1 MVKAAFR
8 KRILSKSRRSRCLRR
23 DEQGVASVIGT
34 IMALL
39 IFLTFMSM
47 FVNTYIPIWMK
58 ENERLH
64 MNVVQD
70 QMGEVKGKIDNLI
83 VNTLNTLIVNKQVTG
98 SSMINTYEPIT
109 MGADGIPLFASAT
122 AGAIILKPAG
132 TSTSSANVQFNYTS
146 NNQKVPINE
155 TGGGK
160 LEFYAPNRYY
170 VGQWLAYENG
180 ALIVKQDTGEAMKA
194 SPSLEVTKS
203 GNSFNVVFT
212 QIDIYGINSTMAGTG
227 VAGVNIN
234 LIYLDMQPYTPH
246 WGSGANQ
253 NTTVYKFDT
262 VYNGSLM
269 TFLKTTIQA
278 ADPLAILSP
287 PVLTGSTTTF
297 TLKNGATTE
306 MKLSDTI
313 LADTSHMITL
323 QIINT
328 GTLTLSRASVQIDIN
343 V

>member
-64 MNVVQD
+64 MNAVQD

-146 NNQKVPINE
+146 NNQKYSINE
-155 TGGGK
+155 NGGGK

-180 ALIVKQDTGEAMKA
+180 ALIVKQDTGQAMKA

-262 VYNGSLM
+262 VYDASLM
-269 TFLKTTIQA
+269 DFMNKTMKAAEPTNPSYTTWTNGNSVGSVQKVTVPNEYIITDTVQA
-278 ADPLAILSP
+278 DKSCM
-287 PVLTGSTTTF
+287 V
-297 TLKNGATTE
+297 
-306 MKLSDTI
+306 
-313 LADTSHMITL
+313 TL

-328 GTLTLSRASVQIDIN
+328 GTLTLSRASVQVDIS

>member
-1 MVKAAFR
+1 MVKVAFR
-8 KRILSKSRRSRCLRR
+8 KSILSKSSRARCIHR
-23 DEQGVASVIGT
+23 DEKGVASVIGT

-64 MNVVQD
+64 MNVVQN

-83 VNTLNTLIVNKQVTG
+83 VNAQVTG
-98 SSMINTYEPIT
+98 TSMVNTYEPVT

-122 AGAIILKPAG
+122 AGAVILKPSG
-132 TSTSSANVQFNYTS
+132 TTTTGIQAIFNSSASGGAIV
-146 NNQKVPINE
+146 KVDE

-180 ALIVKQDTGEAMKA
+180 ALIVKQDAGEAMKA
-194 SPSLEVTKS
+194 TPSLEIAKS
-203 GNSFNVVFT
+203 GGVFNIVFT
-212 QIDIYGINSTMAGTG
+212 QIDISGTNSTMAGTG

-234 LIYLDMQPYTPH
+234 LIYLDTQKYTEPT
-246 WGSGANQ
+246 GQ
-253 NTTVYKFDT
+253 NTTVLKINT
-262 VYNGSLM
+262 VYHAAFMDFMN
-269 TFLKTTIQA
+269 KTIKA
-278 ADPLAILSP
+278 ADPLAILTPITWTSGTA
-287 PVLTGSTTTF
+287 VGSVYTV
-297 TLKNGATTE
+297 NAAQVAGPTE
-306 MKLSDTI
+306 FKVTDTVM
-313 LADTSHMITL
+313 ADKSHMIVL
-323 QIINT
+323 QVYNT
-328 GTLTLSRASVQIDIN
+328 GTMTLSRAFVQMDIN

>member
-1 MVKAAFR
+1 MVKVALK
-8 KRILSKSRRSRCLRR
+8 KRILSKSSRARCMRR
-23 DEQGVASVIGT
+23 DEEGVASVIGT

-64 MNVVQD
+64 MNEVQN

-83 VNTLNTLIVNKQVTG
+83 VNAQVTG
-98 SSMINTYEPIT
+98 TSMVNTYEPIT

-122 AGAIILKPAG
+122 AGAIILKPSG
-132 TSTSSANVQFNYTS
+132 TSTTGIQTIFNTTANGVTT
-146 NNQKVPINE
+146 KVDQ

-180 ALIVKQDTGEAMKA
+180 AMIVKQDVGEAMKA
-194 SPSLEVTKS
+194 TPSLEITKA
-203 GNSFNVVFT
+203 GGVFNIVFT
-212 QIDIYGINSTMAGTG
+212 QIDIVGTNSSMVGTG

-234 LIYLDMQPYTPH
+234 LIYLDTQKYTEPVGH
-246 WGSGANQ
+246 
-253 NTTVYKFDT
+253 NTTVIKITT
-262 VYNGSLM
+262 VYHEAFMDFMN
-269 TFLKTTIQA
+269 KTMKA
-278 ADPLAILSP
+278 ADPLA
-287 PVLTGSTTTF
+287 TF
-297 TLKNGATTE
+297 TNANWTSGTAVGSVYTVTVTKGTTE
-306 MKLSDTI
+306 FILTNRV
-313 LADTSHMITL
+313 LADKSHMITL
-323 QIINT
+323 QTFNT
-328 GTLTLSRASVQIDIN
+328 GTLTLSRAFIQVDIN

>member
-1 MVKAAFR
+1 MVKVAFK
-8 KRILSKSRRSRCLRR
+8 KRILSKSSRIRCIRR
-23 DEQGVASVIGT
+23 DEDGVASVIGT

-64 MNVVQD
+64 MNEVQN

-83 VNTLNTLIVNKQVTG
+83 VNAQVTG
-98 SSMINTYEPIT
+98 TSMVNTYEPLT
-109 MGADGIPLFASAT
+109 MGADGIPLFAAAT
-122 AGAIILKPAG
+122 AGAIILKPSG
-132 TSTSSANVQFNYTS
+132 TSTTGTSIMFNYTS
-146 NNQKVPINE
+146 NSARVTFNE

-194 SPSLEVTKS
+194 TPSFEVTKS
-203 GNSFNVVFT
+203 NGNFNVLFT
-212 QIDIYGINSTMAGTG
+212 QVDIIGTNSTMAGTG
-227 VAGVNIN
+227 VAGVNLN
-234 LIYLDMQPYTPH
+234 LIYLDTQKYTTIV
-246 WGSGANQ
+246 GSSANH
-253 NTTVYKFDT
+253 NTTVFKFNT
-262 VYNGSLM
+262 VYNVAMMAFMNQTMKS
-269 TFLKTTIQA
+269 
-278 ADPLAILSP
+278 ADPLA
-287 PVLTGSTTTF
+287 LTTIETRTGSGVGNVYSITKMNGSTTEF
-297 TLKNGATTE
+297 I
-306 MKLSDTI
+306 LSDTL
-313 LADTSHMITL
+313 LADKSHMVTL

-328 GTLTLSRASVQIDIN
+328 GSLTLSRAFVQVDIN

>member
-1 MVKAAFR
+1 MVKVAFR
-8 KRILSKSRRSRCLRR
+8 KSILSKSSRARCIRR
-23 DEQGVASVIGT
+23 DEYGVASVIGT

-64 MNVVQD
+64 MNEVQN

-83 VNTLNTLIVNKQVTG
+83 VNAQVTG
-98 SSMINTYEPIT
+98 TSMVNTYEPLT

-122 AGAIILKPAG
+122 AGAVILKPSG
-132 TSTSSANVQFNYTS
+132 TTTTGIHAIFNSTANGAIV
-146 NNQKVPINE
+146 KVDE

-180 ALIVKQDTGEAMKA
+180 ALIVKQDAGEAMKA
-194 SPSLEVTKS
+194 TPSLEITKS
-203 GNSFNVVFT
+203 GGLFNIVFT
-212 QIDIYGINSTMAGTG
+212 QIDISGTNSTMAGTG

-234 LIYLDMQPYTPH
+234 LIYLDTEKYVEPV
-246 WGSGANQ
+246 GQ
-253 NTTVYKFDT
+253 NTTVLKINT
-262 VYNGSLM
+262 VYNVAFM
-269 TFLKTTIQA
+269 DFLNKTAKA
-278 ADPLAILSP
+278 ADPFSNAP
-287 PVLTGSTTTF
+287 TTARVGNVYTV
-297 TLKNGATTE
+297 TVTKGAMTE
-306 MKLSDTI
+306 FIYSDTL
-313 LADTSHMITL
+313 LADKSHMITL
-323 QIINT
+323 QVFNT
-328 GTLTLSRASVQIDIN
+328 GTLTLSRAFVQVDIN

>member
-1 MVKAAFR
+1 M
-8 KRILSKSRRSRCLRR
+8 RR
-23 DEQGVASVIGT
+23 DEEGVASVIGT

-64 MNVVQD
+64 MNEAQS

-98 SSMINTYEPIT
+98 ASSINTYEPIT

-122 AGAIILKPAG
+122 AGAIILRPVG
-132 TSTSSANVQFNYTS
+132 TSSTSANVQFNYTS
-146 NNQKVPINE
+146 NNQRIPINE
-155 TGGGK
+155 MGGGK

-180 ALIVKQDTGEAMKA
+180 ALIVKQDVGEAMKA
-194 SPSLEVTKS
+194 SPSLEITKS
-203 GNSFNVVFT
+203 GNSFNVIFT
-212 QIDIYGINSTMAGTG
+212 QIDIYGTNSTMVGTG

-234 LIYLDMQPYTPH
+234 LIYLDMQTYTPH
-246 WGSGANQ
+246 WGSDANQ
-253 NTTVYKFDT
+253 NSTVYKFNT

-269 TFLKTTIQA
+269 NFLKTTLKA
-278 ADPLAILSP
+278 ADPLANLSL
-287 PVLTGSTTTF
+287 PVKIGSTTTF
-297 TLKNGATTE
+297 TFKNGVTNEAI
-306 MKLSDTI
+306 LSDTL
-313 LADTSHMITL
+313 LADKSHMVTL
-323 QIINT
+323 QVINT
-328 GTLTLSRASVQIDIN
+328 GTLTLSRASVQVEIS

>member
-1 MVKAAFR
+1 M
-8 KRILSKSRRSRCLRR
+8 RR
-23 DEQGVASVIGT
+23 DEEGVASVIGT

-64 MNVVQD
+64 MNEVQN

-83 VNTLNTLIVNKQVTG
+83 VNAQVTG
-98 SSMINTYEPIT
+98 TSMVNTYEPIT
-109 MGADGIPLFASAT
+109 LGADGIPLFASAT
-122 AGAIILKPAG
+122 AGGLFLRPSG
-132 TSTSSANVQFNYTS
+132 TGTTSTTVQFNYTS
-146 NNQKVPINE
+146 NGKVTFSE

-180 ALIVKQDTGEAMKA
+180 ALIVKQDVGEAMKA

-203 GNSFNVVFT
+203 GSTFNVEFT
-212 QIDIYGINSTMAGTG
+212 QIDIVGTNSTMSGNG

-234 LIYLDMQPYTPH
+234 LIYLDSQKYTPH
-246 WGSGANQ
+246 WNNQ
-253 NTTVYKFDT
+253 NTTVYKFNT
-262 VYNGSLM
+262 VYHVALM
-269 TFLKTTIQA
+269 DFMNKTIKA
-278 ADPLAILSP
+278 ADPLATITATR
-287 PVLTGSTTTF
+287 TGTGVGSVYSVVAA
-297 TLKNGATTE
+297 NAGVTE
-306 MKLSDTI
+306 MTVTDTM
-313 LADTSHMITL
+313 LADKSHMVTL

-328 GTLTLSRASVQIDIN
+328 GTLTLSRAFVQVDIN

>member
-8 KRILSKSRRSRCLRR
+8 KRVLSRSSRARCLRR
-23 DEQGVASVIGT
+23 DEEGVASVIGT

-64 MNVVQD
+64 MNEVQN

-83 VNTLNTLIVNKQVTG
+83 VNAQVTG
-98 SSMINTYEPIT
+98 TNTVNTYEPLT

-122 AGAIILKPAG
+122 AGAVILKPTG
-132 TSTSSANVQFNYTS
+132 TGTTSANIKFNWTS
-146 NNQKVPINE
+146 GSSKIAFDE

-194 SPSLEVTKS
+194 TPSLEITKS

-212 QIDIYGINSTMAGTG
+212 QIDIVGTNSTMAGTG
-227 VAGVNIN
+227 VAGVNLN
-234 LIYLDMQPYTPH
+234 LIYLDTQKYSPH
-246 WGSGANQ
+246 WGSGTNQ
-253 NTTVYKFDT
+253 NTTVYKFNT
-262 VYNGSLM
+262 VYNVCLM
-269 TFLKTTIQA
+269 DFMNKTMRT
-278 ADPLAILSP
+278 ADPLA
-287 PVLTGSTTTF
+287 TF
-297 TLKNGATTE
+297 TASRVGNTYSVVMANGATTE
-306 MKLSDTI
+306 MRLSDTL
-313 LADTSHMITL
+313 LADKSHMVTL
-323 QIINT
+323 QVINT
-328 GTLTLSRASVQIDIN
+328 GTLSLSRAFVQVDIN

>member
-1 MVKAAFR
+1 M
-8 KRILSKSRRSRCLRR
+8 RR
-23 DEQGVASVIGT
+23 DEEGVASVIGT

-64 MNVVQD
+64 MNEVQN

-83 VNTLNTLIVNKQVTG
+83 VNAQVTG
-98 SSMINTYEPIT
+98 TSMVNTYEPIT
-109 MGADGIPLFASAT
+109 LGADGIPLFASAT
-122 AGAIILKPAG
+122 AGGLFLRPSG
-132 TSTSSANVQFNYTS
+132 TTSTSATVQFNYTS
-146 NNQKVPINE
+146 NGNKVLFSE

-180 ALIVKQDTGEAMKA
+180 AMIVKQDAGEAMKA
-194 SPSLEVTKS
+194 TPSLEVTKS
-203 GNSFNVVFT
+203 GSTFNVEFT
-212 QIDIYGINSTMAGTG
+212 QIDIVGTNATMSGTG

-234 LIYLDMQPYTPH
+234 LIYLDTQKYTVQET
-246 WGSGANQ
+246 AVFNF
-253 NTTVYKFDT
+253 KT
-262 VYNGSLM
+262 VYNVALM
-269 TFLKTTIQA
+269 DFMNKTMKA
-278 ADPLAILSP
+278 ADPLATITATR
-287 PVLTGSTTTF
+287 TGTGAGSVF
-297 TLKNGATTE
+297 TLTATNGTATE
-306 MKLSDTI
+306 MKATDTT
-313 LADTSHMITL
+313 LADSTHVVTF

-328 GTLTLSRASVQIDIN
+328 GTLTLSRAFVQVDIN